1 MVRPRPCSSLVDPE
15 QSVFPP
21 LVKYKTRAGKYTQH
35 STAKA
40 KEKLL
45 ASLKSR
51 EVRETGR
58 VRGIR
63 GIGSDSDGDS
73 GLWIGMGMELRIGR
87 EKTYLKRWRVIC
99 SPLNKRFQNAI
110 YNENQKAESKEKR

>member
-1 MVRPRPCSSLVDPE
+1 MTTYFCMVRPRPCSSLVDPE

-63 GIGSDSDGDS
+63 GIGRDSDGDS

-87 EKTYLKRWRVIC
+87 GKNLPEALACYML
-99 SPLNKRFQNAI
+99 AI
-110 YNENQKAESKEKR
+110 EQTIPKCNLQ